1 MIRNIVF
8 DMGNVLVK
16 FDPGMFMT
24 REAILD
30 PEDRQ
35 IVMRELFQS
44 VEWAQMD
51 MGVLNEDTLEPLV
64 LPRVPERLRE
74 KVKGK
79 LIRGSSGKG
88 GGYRLCRRPQDYT
101 VGEIIELT
109 EGTLAPI
116 ACLAAD
122 AGECPRKDRC
132 RTLPFWHEF
141 DTMVHDF
148 FYSRRLSDL
157 LPAPS
162 RSP

>member
-1 MIRNIVF
+1 MISTTGRYALRVMLDLAEHADEGFIPLKDIALRQEVSKKYLEIIVR
-8 DMGNVLVK
+8 DLV
-16 FDPGMFMT
+16 G
-24 REAILD
+24 
-30 PEDRQ
+30 
-35 IVMRELFQS
+35 
-44 VEWAQMD
+44 
-51 MGVLNEDTLEPLV
+51 
-64 LPRVPERLRE
+64 
-74 KVKGK
+74 GK

-122 AGECPRKDRC
+122 AGNCPRKDRC
-132 RTLPFWHEF
+132 KTLPFWHEF

-157 LPAPS
+157 LAPTDGN
-162 RSP
+162 

>member
-1 MIRNIVF
+1 MVSTKGRYALRVMLDLAEHADAGFVPLKEIAERQEVSKKYLEIIVR
-8 DMGNVLVK
+8 DLV
-16 FDPGMFMT
+16 G
-24 REAILD
+24 
-30 PEDRQ
+30 
-35 IVMRELFQS
+35 
-44 VEWAQMD
+44 
-51 MGVLNEDTLEPLV
+51 
-64 LPRVPERLRE
+64 
-74 KVKGK
+74 GK

-122 AGECPRKDRC
+122 AGKCPRADRC
-132 RTLPFWHEF
+132 KTLPFWHEF

-157 LPAPS
+157 LSPTD
-162 RSP
+162 RS

>member
-1 MIRNIVF
+1 MVSTKGRYALRVMLDLAEHADEGVVPLKDIALRQEVSKKYLEIIVR
-8 DMGNVLVK
+8 DLV
-16 FDPGMFMT
+16 
-24 REAILD
+24 A
-30 PEDRQ
+30 
-35 IVMRELFQS
+35 
-44 VEWAQMD
+44 
-51 MGVLNEDTLEPLV
+51 
-64 LPRVPERLRE
+64 
-74 KVKGK
+74 GK

-122 AGECPRKDRC
+122 AGKCPRADRC
-132 RTLPFWHEF
+132 KTLPFWHEF

-157 LPAPS
+157 LAPTEGN
-162 RSP
+162 

>member
-1 MIRNIVF
+1 MVSTKGRYALRVMLDLAEHTDEGFIPLKDIALRQEVSKKYLEIIVR
-8 DMGNVLVK
+8 DLV
-16 FDPGMFMT
+16 G
-24 REAILD
+24 
-30 PEDRQ
+30 
-35 IVMRELFQS
+35 
-44 VEWAQMD
+44 
-51 MGVLNEDTLEPLV
+51 
-64 LPRVPERLRE
+64 
-74 KVKGK
+74 GK

-122 AGECPRKDRC
+122 AGNCPRKDRC
-132 RTLPFWHEF
+132 KTLPFWHEF

-157 LPAPS
+157 LAPTDGN
-162 RSP
+162 

>member
-1 MIRNIVF
+1 MVSTKGRYALRVMLDLAEHADEGFIPLKDIALRQEVSKKYLEIIVR
-8 DMGNVLVK
+8 DLV
-16 FDPGMFMT
+16 G
-24 REAILD
+24 
-30 PEDRQ
+30 
-35 IVMRELFQS
+35 
-44 VEWAQMD
+44 
-51 MGVLNEDTLEPLV
+51 
-64 LPRVPERLRE
+64 
-74 KVKGK
+74 GK

-122 AGECPRKDRC
+122 AGNCPRKDRC
-132 RTLPFWHEF
+132 KTLPFWHEF

-157 LPAPS
+157 LAPTDDN
-162 RSP
+162 

>member
-1 MIRNIVF
+1 MVSTKGRYALRVMLDLAEHADEGFIPLKDIALRQEVSKKYLEIIVR
-8 DMGNVLVK
+8 DLV
-16 FDPGMFMT
+16 G
-24 REAILD
+24 
-30 PEDRQ
+30 
-35 IVMRELFQS
+35 
-44 VEWAQMD
+44 
-51 MGVLNEDTLEPLV
+51 
-64 LPRVPERLRE
+64 
-74 KVKGK
+74 GK

-122 AGECPRKDRC
+122 AGNCPRKDRC
-132 RTLPFWHEF
+132 KTLPFWHEF

-157 LPAPS
+157 LSAQADEPATKK
-162 RSP
+162 

>member
-1 MIRNIVF
+1 MVSTKGRYALRVMLDLAEHADEGFIPLKDIALRQEVSKKYLEIIVR
-8 DMGNVLVK
+8 DLV
-16 FDPGMFMT
+16 G
-24 REAILD
+24 
-30 PEDRQ
+30 
-35 IVMRELFQS
+35 
-44 VEWAQMD
+44 
-51 MGVLNEDTLEPLV
+51 
-64 LPRVPERLRE
+64 
-74 KVKGK
+74 GK

-122 AGECPRKDRC
+122 AGNCPRKDRC
-132 RTLPFWHEF
+132 KTLPFWHEF

-157 LPAPS
+157 LAPTDGN
-162 RSP
+162 

>member
-1 MIRNIVF
+1 MVSTKGRYALRVMLDLAEHADEGFIPLKDIALRQEVSKKYLEIIVR
-8 DMGNVLVK
+8 DLV
-16 FDPGMFMT
+16 G
-24 REAILD
+24 
-30 PEDRQ
+30 
-35 IVMRELFQS
+35 
-44 VEWAQMD
+44 
-51 MGVLNEDTLEPLV
+51 
-64 LPRVPERLRE
+64 
-74 KVKGK
+74 GK

-122 AGECPRKDRC
+122 AGKCPRKDRC
-132 RTLPFWHEF
+132 KTLPFWHEF

-157 LPAPS
+157 LS
-162 RSP
+162 SK

>member
-1 MIRNIVF
+1 MVSTKGRYALRVMLDLAEHADEGFIPLKDIALRQEVSKKYLEIIVR
-8 DMGNVLVK
+8 DLV
-16 FDPGMFMT
+16 G
-24 REAILD
+24 
-30 PEDRQ
+30 
-35 IVMRELFQS
+35 
-44 VEWAQMD
+44 
-51 MGVLNEDTLEPLV
+51 
-64 LPRVPERLRE
+64 
-74 KVKGK
+74 GK

-122 AGECPRKDRC
+122 AGNCPRKDRC
-132 RTLPFWHEF
+132 KTLPFWHEF

-157 LPAPS
+157 LSAQADEPATVK
-162 RSP
+162 

>member
-1 MIRNIVF
+1 MVSTKGRYALRVMLDLAEHADEGFIPLKDIALRQEVSKKYLEIIVR
-8 DMGNVLVK
+8 DLV
-16 FDPGMFMT
+16 
-24 REAILD
+24 
-30 PEDRQ
+30 Q
-35 IVMRELFQS
+35 
-44 VEWAQMD
+44 
-51 MGVLNEDTLEPLV
+51 
-64 LPRVPERLRE
+64 
-74 KVKGK
+74 GK

-122 AGECPRKDRC
+122 AGNCPRKDRC
-132 RTLPFWHEF
+132 KTLPFWHEF

-157 LPAPS
+157 LAPTDGN
-162 RSP
+162 

>member
-1 MIRNIVF
+1 MVSTKGRYALRVMIDLAEHAGEGFIPLKDIALRQEVSKKYLEIIVR
-8 DMGNVLVK
+8 DLV
-16 FDPGMFMT
+16 G
-24 REAILD
+24 
-30 PEDRQ
+30 
-35 IVMRELFQS
+35 
-44 VEWAQMD
+44 
-51 MGVLNEDTLEPLV
+51 
-64 LPRVPERLRE
+64 
-74 KVKGK
+74 GK

-122 AGECPRKDRC
+122 AGNCPRKDRC
-132 RTLPFWHEF
+132 KTLPFWHEF

-157 LPAPS
+157 LAPTDGN
-162 RSP
+162 

>member
-1 MIRNIVF
+1 MVSTKGRYALRVMLDLAEHADEGFIPLKDIALRQEVSKKYLEIIVR
-8 DMGNVLVK
+8 DLV
-16 FDPGMFMT
+16 G
-24 REAILD
+24 
-30 PEDRQ
+30 
-35 IVMRELFQS
+35 
-44 VEWAQMD
+44 
-51 MGVLNEDTLEPLV
+51 
-64 LPRVPERLRE
+64 
-74 KVKGK
+74 GK

-122 AGECPRKDRC
+122 AVNYPRKDRC
-132 RTLPFWHEF
+132 KTLPFWHEF

-157 LPAPS
+157 LS
-162 RSP
+162 SK

>member
-1 MIRNIVF
+1 MVSTKGRYALRVMLDLAEHADEGVVPLKDIALRQEVSKKYLEIIVR
-8 DMGNVLVK
+8 DLV
-16 FDPGMFMT
+16 
-24 REAILD
+24 
-30 PEDRQ
+30 Q
-35 IVMRELFQS
+35 
-44 VEWAQMD
+44 
-51 MGVLNEDTLEPLV
+51 
-64 LPRVPERLRE
+64 
-74 KVKGK
+74 GK

-157 LPAPS
+157 LPAP
-162 RSP
+162 PENP